1 MRREGEGT
9 FLVRESLF
17 VYENG
22 IKSRAYGLIVSF
34 DFSPFFDC
42 SRSIE
47 IRKEIISRHYCT

>member
-1 MRREGEGT
+1 M

-34 DFSPFFDC
+34 DFIPFFDC

-47 IRKEIISRHYCT
+47 TRNEIISRHYCT